1 VLNNCLNEHI
11 EVAKNMQKLLPLIEN
26 AANLCI
32 DSLKKDGRV
41 LICGNGG
48 SAADA
53 QHIAAELSGRFKKE
67 RDALAGIAL
76 SVDSSALT
84 AIGNDYGFDKV
95 FSRQLEAF
103 GRDKDTLIAIS
114 TSGNSKN
121 VIEAIK
127 SAKKIG
133 LYVITLSGKDGGKI
147 KDLGDVNIIV
157 PSFNTP
163 RIQEIHTMIGHM
175 ICAIIDEAF

>member
-1 VLNNCLNEHI
+1 MLNNCLNEHI

-95 FSRQLEAF
+95 FSRQVEAF

-163 RIQEIHTMIGHM
+163 RIQEMHTMIGHM